1 MMQNNTHPSQT
12 GLQLHS
18 GKSFNKKLIIPAI
31 LRNWY
36 WFGVAAVLGFAVAF
50 VLHRAFPSHFK
61 STMTI
66 ILINSPHVVP
76 FNTTLDNNL
85 DIRQSPINV
94 NDEQSVV
101 SAYSLQLQTLQNLNW
116 KTIWYKKSILG
127 KKDLYK
133 QDPFIVIFPD
143 DSVMKGVPLT
153 ITPLSTTS
161 YLIYCDYKD
170 KPADTDRVIRFTA
183 KATFGK
189 PFINDYFHF
198 TLYST
203 LPATP
208 ADGTEYS
215 LVFNDLG
222 FLAIEYQG
230 DLDVKIPAPESD
242 VLTVDLKGENV
253 LRNVDY
259 LNALGNTY
267 LKFGLDQKNQSAIN
281 TLTFIRSQLSGV
293 ADSLRT
299 SGDRYTDFRTR
310 NRVVDLTTEGAMAL
324 KKEEEIDQQ
333 ENLLKLKMNYYEGL
347 NRHLNDQDNLKSF
360 VAPSL
365 GDTDPDLSALVQKL
379 TSLYSQQATLSLT
392 VQPNNPKMTAVG
404 QDIALT
410 QQLIQNNISAHVN
423 NTQDQINNLE
433 QQKKETNTQLTGIP
447 ATERAFLDIKRGFDV
462 NSTLYNF
469 LLQKRAEAGIALASN
484 NPDAKILDPA
494 VVPTTAP
501 IGLKP
506 LVNMAIGVIVGLF
519 ITLAIVLLK
528 EYQNDELR
536 EPEEA
541 TAALNLSVAG
551 QIPHNRLKSEL
562 PVTLNPHSEITESF
576 RNLRANLRHLLKDNS
591 HGLISVQSATSK
603 EGRSFIAANL
613 ASLLAQSSKK
623 TLLIQAD
630 KYDDHLQE
638 LTGANPGKE
647 LTNYLEGTASFRD
660 ILTPTS
666 IPGLSFVRAGQPE
679 SHLSELM
686 DTPAMEKFI
695 QQARSDFDFIIID
708 NPPISILSDAR
719 TMAAY
724 ADINL
729 FVLRIG
735 HSTVKQLAY
744 VNHTAEEDTIRNM
757 IVVLNDIPV
766 ARKKRKKSGYFKD

>member
-1 MMQNNTHPSQT
+1 MQNNIHSPQP
-12 GLQLHS
+12 GLHFHS

-36 WFGVAAVLGFAVAF
+36 WFGLAAALGFALAL

-66 ILINSPHVVP
+66 LLINSPAVVP

-94 NDEQSVV
+94 DDEQTVV

-116 KTIWYKKSILG
+116 KTIWYKKKLLG

-133 QDPFIVIFPD
+133 QDPFIVSFPD
-143 DSVMKGVPLT
+143 DSVLKGIPLT
-153 ITPLSTTS
+153 ITPLSDTN
-161 YLIYCDYKD
+161 YLIDCDYKD
-170 KPADTDRVIRFTA
+170 KPADTNRIIRFTA

-198 TLYST
+198 TLYPIQ
-203 LPATP
+203 PATP

-215 LVFNDLG
+215 LEFNDLG

-230 DLDVKIPAPESD
+230 ALDVKIGAPESD
-242 VLTVDLKGENV
+242 VLNVDLKGENV

-259 LNALGNTY
+259 LNALGNAY
-267 LKFGLDQKNQSAIN
+267 LKFGLDQKNQSAVN
-281 TLTFIRSQLSGV
+281 TISFIRRELSGV

-299 SGDRYTDFRTR
+299 SGDRYTDFRVR
-310 NRVVDLTTEGAMAL
+310 NKVVDLTTEGAMAL
-324 KKEEEIDQQ
+324 KKEEDIDQQ

-360 VAPSL
+360 VAPAM
-365 GDTDPDLSALVQKL
+365 GDADPDLSALVQKL
-379 TSLYSQQATLSLT
+379 TSLYSQQTTLSLT
-392 VQPNNPKMTAVG
+392 VQPNNPKMISVG
-404 QDIALT
+404 QDITLT
-410 QQLIQNNISAHVN
+410 QQLIQNNIASHIS
-423 NTQDQINNLE
+423 TTRDQINSLE
-433 QQKKETNTQLTGIP
+433 QQKQETNTQLTGIP

-484 NPDAKILDPA
+484 NPDARILDPA
-494 VVPTTAP
+494 VVPTTSP

-506 LVNMAIGVIVGLF
+506 VVNMAIGAILGIL
-519 ITLAIVLLK
+519 ITLGIVLLK

-536 EPEEA
+536 EPEDA
-541 TAALNLSVAG
+541 TAALRLSVAG

-562 PVTLNPHSEITESF
+562 PVTISPHSEITESF
-576 RNLRANLRHLLKDNS
+576 RNLRANLRYLLKDNS

-603 EGRSFIAANL
+603 EGRSFVSANL
-613 ASLLAQSSKK
+613 AALLAMSSKK

-630 KYDDHLQE
+630 KHDDYLQE
-638 LTGANPGKE
+638 LLGANPRYD
-647 LTNYLEGTASFRD
+647 LTNYLEGTASLRD
-660 ILTPTS
+660 LLSSTS
-666 IPGLSFVRAGQPE
+666 VPGLSFVRAGRPE
-679 SHLSELM
+679 SHLSEQM
-686 DTPAMEKFI
+686 DTPAMEAFV
-695 QQARSDFDFIIID
+695 QQVRSEFDFIVVD

-719 TMAAY
+719 TMASH

-744 VNHTAEEDTIRNM
+744 VNNTAEEDTIRNM

-766 ARKKRKKSGYFKD
+766 SRKKRKKSGYFKD